1 MLAPHKGFVPSSIWL
16 KCRKKL
22 MNNTTFQSG
31 RKARNT
37 WMAGKV
43 KCGRC
48 GYALMSVGNS
58 TGTQYLRCSKRADNK
73 SCEGCGKLKTHDFES
88 FIFGEMAKKM
98 GQFESLI
105 GGNEDRIDPRITA
118 LQIELAQVDEEIEK
132 LLDTLSGANPILLS
146 YANSKIETLD
156 TKRQNLVKEIA
167 DLSAEV
173 MSPRQIREL
182 SNHIHNWENIS
193 FENRRKVIDGLITQ
207 IKATSEYVQIEWKI

>member
-1 MLAPHKGFVPSSIWL
+1 M
-16 KCRKKL
+16 
-22 MNNTTFQSG
+22 
-31 RKARNT
+31 
-37 WMAGKV
+37 
-43 KCGRC
+43 
-48 GYALMSVGNS
+48 
-58 TGTQYLRCSKRADNK
+58 
-73 SCEGCGKLKTHDFES
+73 KTHDFES

-146 YANSKIETLD
+146 YANSKIEALD

-193 FENRRKVIDGLITQ
+193 FEDRRKVVDGLITQ
-207 IKATSEYVQIEWKI
+207 IRATSEYVQIEWKI